1 MLTEKYSDK
10 EMPNV
15 LGGIGDHKSKRLNE
29 KCASSPNFMCL
40 AEWFNAVFIDNFP
53 KFCEW
58 ELME

>member
-40 AEWFNAVFIDNFP
+40 AE
-53 KFCEW
+53 
-58 ELME
+58 